1 MYPAKSGRMTRR
13 DLLPARA
20 SVAAMF
26 FGNGF
31 AIGIWAAQLP
41 RFKAALGLSDGQL
54 SLGLLAFSIGAVL
67 LMPVVGWA
75 ITHVGSRLAT
85 LASAFAFTVTLLL
98 IGLAPSL
105 PLFIATSFLAG
116 ACNGTMDISMNTN
129 ATVVEKAWGKAI
141 MSSFHAFFSL
151 GGLAGA
157 ALSGLLIALGLS
169 IFSTLLVACIGMAAL
184 FLIAAF
190 GMIAEQERAGGEGH
204 GFALPRGPVVIVA
217 VLAMFCFVVEGAI
230 VDWSAIYL
238 QTVAGADLKT
248 AVSGFAAFSLTMTIC
263 RFLGDSVV
271 RRLGRVLTVQLGGL
285 LAALGLSVAI
295 LLPQPLPATLGFAL
309 VGFGLSN
316 LIPVLFS
323 TAAHLPGIAPS
334 VGVAMVAT
342 LGYGGYL
349 MGPPLIGFGGDLFGL
364 HSMLAVLVLF
374 SLVISIMS
382 QRALRSSTVQF
393 SETRPR

>member
-1 MYPAKSGRMTRR
+1 MTRR

-20 SVAAMF
+20 AVGAMF

-31 AIGIWAAQLP
+31 GIGIWAAQLP

-67 LMPVVGWA
+67 LMPIIGWV
-75 ITHVGSRLAT
+75 ITVVGSRFAT
-85 LASAFAFTVTLLL
+85 ITAAFAFTVTLFL

-105 PLFIATSFLAG
+105 ALFIAASFLAG
-116 ACNGTMDISMNTN
+116 ACNGAMDISMNTN
-129 ATVVEKAWGKAI
+129 ATLVEKAWGKAI
-141 MSSFHAFFSL
+141 MSSFHAFFSM

-157 ALSGLLIALGLS
+157 ALSGLLIALSFS
-169 IFSTLLVACIGMAAL
+169 IFSTLLVACLAMGAL
-184 FLIAAF
+184 FLVAAL
-190 GMIAEQERAGGEGH
+190 GMMAEIERAGDEGH

-238 QTVAGADLKT
+238 QTVAGADLQA
-248 AVSGFAAFSLTMTIC
+248 AVSGFAAFSLTMTVC

-271 RRLGRVLTVQLGGL
+271 RRLGRIRVVQLGGL
-285 LAALGLSVAI
+285 LAASGLSLAI

-309 VGFGLSN
+309 VGLGFAN
-316 LIPVLFS
+316 LVPVLFS
-323 TAAHLPGIAPS
+323 TAAQMPGIAPS

-364 HSMLAVLVLF
+364 RAMLCVLILF
-374 SLVISIMS
+374 SLTIIILS
-382 QRALRSSTVQF
+382 QRALRTSTVQF
-393 SETRPR
+393 SETRPK

>member
-1 MYPAKSGRMTRR
+1 MTRR

-20 SVAAMF
+20 AVSAIF

-31 AIGIWAAQLP
+31 GIGIWAAQLP

-67 LMPVVGWA
+67 LMPIVGWV
-75 ITHVGSRLAT
+75 ITIVGSRFAT
-85 LASAFAFTVTLLL
+85 ITAAFAFTVTLLL

-105 PLFIATSFLAG
+105 GLFIATSFLAG

-141 MSSFHAFFSL
+141 MSSFHAYFSL

-157 ALSGLLIALGLS
+157 ALSGLLIALDLS
-169 IFSTLLVACIGMAAL
+169 IFSTLLVACLAMGTL
-184 FLIAAF
+184 FLVSAF
-190 GMIAEQERAGGEGH
+190 GMMVEAERMGGEGH
-204 GFALPRGPVVIVA
+204 GFALPRGPVVVVA

-238 QTVAGADLKT
+238 QTVAGADLQA
-248 AVSGFAAFSLTMTIC
+248 AVGGFAAFSLTMTIC

-271 RRLGRVLTVQLGGL
+271 RRLGRARIVQLGGL
-285 LAALGLSVAI
+285 LAASGLSLAI

-309 VGFGLSN
+309 VGLGLAN
-316 LIPVLFS
+316 LVPVLFS
-323 TAAHLPGIAPS
+323 TAAQMPGIAPS

-364 HSMLAVLVLF
+364 RAMLCVLIVF
-374 SLVISIMS
+374 SLTIIILS
-382 QRALRSSTVQF
+382 QRALRASTVQF
-393 SETRPR
+393 SETRPK